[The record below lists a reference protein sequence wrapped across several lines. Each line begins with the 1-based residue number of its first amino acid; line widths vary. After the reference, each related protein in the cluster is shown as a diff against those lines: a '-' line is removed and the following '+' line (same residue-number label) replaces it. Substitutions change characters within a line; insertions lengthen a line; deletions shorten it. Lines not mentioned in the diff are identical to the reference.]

1 MEELENQ
8 ELQQI
13 QDANIQDANIQ
24 DANTEAKNPYDITQ
38 DMGLLQELQN
48 ELQQTLSSID
58 SDFASFYAT
67 NMPAQ
72 VEELFYEDRAKFL
85 LEVEKAKQAYL
96 EERMI
101 PMQQKASELQ
111 QTINNKQ
118 NQSSIWEAQIAFT
131 KKYPNVDLDEMLEFY
146 NEELSPKQK
155 KELEKLG
162 DLGAMY
168 EQIVVLMQGSNNPND
183 ANSQNTQ
190 NSQAQANQVAN
201 QRNFPVDTSDA
212 QFANRSQMDED
223 IARDSNLPINRR

>member
-8 ELQQI
+8 EIQQI
-13 QDANIQDANIQ
+13 QDANSQNIES
-24 DANTEAKNPYDITQ
+24 EAKNPYDISQ

-48 ELQQTLSSID
+48 ELQQSLSSID
-58 SDFASFYAT
+58 NDFAGFYAT

-85 LEVEKAKQAYL
+85 LEVEKAKQAFI

-101 PMQQKASELQ
+101 PMQQKANELQ

-118 NQSSIWEAQIAFT
+118 NQSNIWEAQIAFT
-131 KKYPNVDLDEMLEFY
+131 KKYPNVDLDEMLAFY

-162 DLGAMY
+162 DLGAIY
-168 EQIVVLMQGSNNPND
+168 EQIVVLMQGNNNPNQD
-183 ANSQNTQ
+183 VNTQQNTQ
-190 NSQAQANQVAN
+190 QNQP
-201 QRNFPVDTSDA
+201 RNFPIDTSDA

-223 IARDSNLPINRR
+223 IARDSSLPINRR

>member
-8 ELQQI
+8 DLQQVAYDET
-13 QDANIQDANIQ
+13 QDIESTNSQ
-24 DANTEAKNPYDITQ
+24 TEKNPYDISQ
-38 DMGLLQELQN
+38 DMGLLQELQS
-48 ELQQTLSSID
+48 ELQQTISSID

-67 NMPAQ
+67 NMPSE

-85 LEVEKAKQAYL
+85 LEVEKAKQGYL
-96 EERMI
+96 EQRMI

-111 QTINNKQ
+111 QTINDKQ

-131 KKYPNVDLDEMLEFY
+131 RKYPDVDLDEMLAFY

-162 DLGAMY
+162 SLEAMY
-168 EQIVVLMQGSNNPND
+168 EQVVILMRGNP
-183 ANSQNTQ
+183 SQDTQQDSTNTQ
-190 NSQAQANQVAN
+190 TQQ
-201 QRNFPVDTSDA
+201 QRNFPIDTSDA

-223 IARDSNLPINRR
+223 IARDTDLPINRR